1 MESLIKSTIIGI
13 LLMTNTQANELIH
26 EESPYLQQH
35 AHNPVDW
42 YPWGDKAFS
51 KAKKENKLIFLSIG
65 YSTCHWCHVMEH
77 ESFENQ
83 KIANIL
89 NRYFVSIKV
98 DREEYPNIDKH
109 YQEIYRMMNNRS
121 GGWPLTVIM
130 TPDAEVFFTA
140 TYIPS
145 DESYGYKGL
154 GQVLTEIHNLYVN
167 QKEKVLKS
175 AKSINSATQRIL
187 KSKQN
192 SLDNLDKNLTK
203 KFVDEVR
210 DGYDKQYKG
219 IGKQP
224 KFPHATTWDTL
235 LSIYQINQNQKA
247 KDMATQTLIAMAKG
261 GINDQIE
268 GGFYRYSTDYAWMIP
283 HFEKMLYTNAELI
296 ESYSLAY
303 KITGEQIFLD
313 TIEQTIENINS
324 RFGVDNLYYSAS
336 DADSDGVEGKY
347 FLFSYDESYQALL
360 KAGFSKAETKEA
372 LRYFNITDFG
382 NFEDEQTNP
391 YITKDK
397 KPKELAKIKEVL
409 KSIRAK
415 RAYPFI
421 DHKIQTSWNALFIHA
436 LFEANHTTEG
446 LKSLDRLLS
455 KLYIKGELYHQ
466 MVSDKPPKVKAYLE
480 DYAFLINSLIDAY
493 QITLDKK
500 YLNLAQ
506 ELTDKAQSK
515 FYKNH
520 QWMMSDD
527 DFVSI
532 ADLYDASYR
541 SAMAVMVENILKLS
555 ILEEDF
561 KKYQLAKNM
570 ILSQAKR
577 LNQMPSSYPYAI
589 KVALSLQH
597 PWIVIKSD
605 KSNLQKSRDLISKIE
620 YPYIL
625 IKDENQSEYSA
636 CTMEQCFATDKDIKG
651 LIKEINNFTKTPKSK
666 IFNRFR

>member
-1 MESLIKSTIIGI
+1 MKNLLKLITLGI
-13 LLMTNTQANELIH
+13 LIMINTQANELIH

-130 TPDAEVFFTA
+130 TPDAQVFFTA

-145 DESYGYKGL
+145 DEIYGYKGL
-154 GQVLTEIHNLYVN
+154 GQVLTEIQNLYST
-167 QKEKVLKS
+167 QKDKVLKS
-175 AKSINSATQRIL
+175 AKSISSATQRIL

-192 SLDNLDKNLTK
+192 SLDNLDKNLAK
-203 KFVDEVR
+203 KFIDEVKQS
-210 DGYDKQYKG
+210 YDNRYKG
-219 IGKQP
+219 LGKQP

-235 LSIYQINQNQKA
+235 LSIYRINQNKKA

-296 ESYSLAY
+296 ESYANAY
-303 KITGEQIFLD
+303 KITGKQIFLD
-313 TIEQTIENINS
+313 TIRQTIDNINS
-324 RFGVDNLYYSAS
+324 RFRIDNLYYSAS

-360 KAGFSKAETKEA
+360 NAGFSKSETKKA
-372 LRYFNITDFG
+372 LKYFNITDFG
-382 NFEDEQTNP
+382 NFEDEQNNP
-391 YITKDK
+391 YITKEN
-397 KPKELAKIKEVL
+397 KPKELNKIKEVL
-409 KSIRAK
+409 KSIRTK
-415 RAYPFI
+415 QNYPFI
-421 DHKIQTSWNALFIHA
+421 DHKIQTSWNSLFIHA
-436 LFEANHTTEG
+436 LFRANYTIEA
-446 LKSLDRLLS
+446 LKSLDTLLS
-455 KLYIKGELYHQ
+455 KLYIKGDLYHQ
-466 MVSDKPPKVKAYLE
+466 ILLGKNPKVKAYLE

-493 QITLDKK
+493 QTSLDKK
-500 YLNLAQ
+500 YLNIAQ
-506 ELTDKAQSK
+506 ELTQKAIDK
-515 FYKNH
+515 FYQNS

-527 DFVSI
+527 NFISI

-555 ILEEDF
+555 ILEENF
-561 KKYQLAKNM
+561 KTYQLAKNM

-577 LNQMPSSYPYAI
+577 LNQMPSSYPYFT

-597 PWIVIKSD
+597 PWIIIKST
-605 KSNLQKSRDLISKIE
+605 KSNLEKSRDLISKID

-636 CTMEQCFATDKDIKG
+636 CTMEKCFASHKDIESLIKDIKVY
-651 LIKEINNFTKTPKSK
+651 K
-666 IFNRFR
+666 

>member
-1 MESLIKSTIIGI
+1 MKNLLKRITVGI
-13 LLMTNTQANELIH
+13 LLMINIEANELIH

-35 AHNPVDW
+35 AHNPVNW

-65 YSTCHWCHVMEH
+65 YSTCHWCHVMER

-130 TPDAEVFFTA
+130 TPDAQVFFTA

-154 GQVLTEIHNLYVN
+154 GQVLTEIQHLYST
-167 QKEKVLKS
+167 QKDNVLKS
-175 AKSINSATQRIL
+175 AKSIKSATQKIIN
-187 KSKQN
+187 SKQN
-192 SLDNLDKNLTK
+192 SIDMLDKNLAQ
-203 KFVDEVR
+203 KFINEVKQS
-210 DGYDKQYKG
+210 YDSRYKG
-219 IGKQP
+219 LGKQP

-235 LSIYQINQNQKA
+235 LSIYKINQNKKA
-247 KDMATQTLIAMAKG
+247 KDMATETLIAMAKG

-296 ESYSLAY
+296 ESYANAY

-313 TIEQTIENINS
+313 TINQTIDNINS
-324 RFGVDNLYYSAS
+324 RFRIDNLYYSAS

-347 FLFSYDESYQALL
+347 FLFSYDESYQALINAGLSKSDAKKAL
-360 KAGFSKAETKEA
+360 K
-372 LRYFNITDFG
+372 YFNITDFG

-391 YITKDK
+391 YITKKD
-397 KPKELAKIKEVL
+397 KPKELDKIKKVL
-409 KSIRAK
+409 KSIRTK
-415 RAYPFI
+415 RNYPFI

-436 LFEANHTTEG
+436 LFQANHTTEA
-446 LKSLDRLLS
+446 LKSLDTLLS
-455 KLYIKGELYHQ
+455 KLYIKGVLYHQ
-466 MVSDKPPKVKAYLE
+466 ILLGKTPKVKAYLE

-493 QITLDKK
+493 ETSLDKK
-500 YLNLAQ
+500 YLNIAQ
-506 ELTDKAQSK
+506 ELTQKAIDK
-515 FYKNH
+515 FYKNS

-527 DFVSI
+527 EFISI

-541 SAMAVMVENILKLS
+541 SAMAVMVENILKIS

-561 KKYQLAKNM
+561 KTYQLAKNM

-577 LNQMPSSYPYAI
+577 LNQIPSSYPYFT

-597 PWIVIKSD
+597 PWIIIKST
-605 KSNLQKSRDLISKIE
+605 KSNLQKSKDLISQID

-636 CTMEQCFATDKDIKG
+636 CTMESCFASHKDIKS
-651 LIKEINNFTKTPKSK
+651 LIKEINKQQIK
-666 IFNRFR
+666 I